1 MDRARRRRFLIV
13 SGAILAI
20 PRALLA
26 QVRTHRIAFLGIAS
40 AQVSAPYQK
49 IFFTRLAELGYHEGR
64 NLVVDRRLAEGNLDR
79 LPALAKELVELKPD
93 LIVTSTTPSTLA
105 ALKATRTIP
114 VVFVTVADP
123 VGAGIVQSLAR
134 PGGNATGT
142 STPNVL
148 QLQAKQLQMLKEI
161 LPTATRV
168 VLLLNP
174 LNPAELQQ
182 AAALKA
188 EAPRL
193 GLSLQQIEVEKDAA
207 FPQAFK
213 SIELA
218 KPDALYVAQG
228 AFATT
233 HAPRIMEFA
242 NGRKVPV
249 VGGTPEL
256 VEAGALMT
264 YVGNLGEYWRVAAA
278 QAAKIL
284 DGAKPAD
291 LPVQLA
297 STFEMV
303 INLKAAKALGIKIPP
318 PILLRADRVIE

>member
-1 MDRARRRRFLIV
+1 MDQARRRRFLIV

-26 QVRTHRIAFLGIAS
+26 QVRTHRIAFLSVGTAKTS
-40 AQVSAPYQK
+40 EPYQK
-49 IFFTRLAELGYHEGR
+49 ILFSRLADLGYREGR

-79 LPALAKELVELKPD
+79 LPALARELVALKPD
-93 LIVTSTTPSTLA
+93 LIVTSTTPPTLA

-114 VVFVTVADP
+114 IVFVIVADP

-142 STPNVL
+142 STPDVV
-148 QLQAKQLQMLKEI
+148 QLQAKQLQMLKET
-161 LPTATRV
+161 LPAAARV
-168 VLLLNP
+168 AVLFNP

-193 GLSLQQIEVEKDAA
+193 GLSLQQIEVGNEVA

-228 AFATT
+228 AFALA

-249 VGGTPEL
+249 VGGTPEF

-297 STFEMV
+297 SAFEMV

-318 PILLRADRVIE
+318 AILMRADRVIE